1 MSGYRAEYNSLLWHG
16 SSYPA
21 IRQANPCGLCI
32 GAGLLL
38 AAVVCWSDEHR
49 PARADSLDDLTSQ
62 MNKAEV
68 SEALTVSWLYNLA
81 TINLLVTVADRADM
95 RDHLV
100 SLMETMLELFGE
112 ERMDLSEEGE
122 TMLSALHEVLETAV
136 EREQRE

>member
-1 MSGYRAEYNSLLWHG
+1 MRAVM
-16 SSYPA
+16 
-21 IRQANPCGLCI
+21 I

-49 PARADSLDDLTSQ
+49 PAWADSLDDLTSQ